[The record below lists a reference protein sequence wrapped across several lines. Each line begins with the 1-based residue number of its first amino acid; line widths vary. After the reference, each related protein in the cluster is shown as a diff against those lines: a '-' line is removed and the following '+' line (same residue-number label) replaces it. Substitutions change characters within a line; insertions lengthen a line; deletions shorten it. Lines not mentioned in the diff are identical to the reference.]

1 MKRVLL
7 PIAILVGC
15 VLFAGFL
22 YMTPAQVSETSP
34 EVVPVSVR
42 VAQVELASV
51 RLIVESQGKVQ
62 AAQLANL
69 SAPVAGPAPWRW

>member
-42 VAQVELASV
+42 VA
-51 RLIVESQGKVQ
+51 
-62 AAQLANL
+62 
-69 SAPVAGPAPWRW
+69 